1 MILTRGPCRLDSLLG
16 RRLNMSACLLP
27 LPLAHGP
34 VQGSGMPS
42 KCTFIWADEHAHGKF
57 RLWHFPLLE
66 EGQNFYVEFRGVLAD
81 MLVKSVPWKW
91 LQFSEANLL
100 SCLTFLGW
108 KEAELLRSRP

>member
-1 MILTRGPCRLDSLLG
+1 
-16 RRLNMSACLLP
+16 MSACLLP

-66 EGQNFYVEFRGVLAD
+66 EGQNFYVELRGVLCGHAREVYALEVVAAQRGQCTELTNISW
-81 MLVKSVPWKW
+81 MEGGRAASVPTLVEPEETKNAV
-91 LQFSEANLL
+91 L
-100 SCLTFLGW
+100 
-108 KEAELLRSRP
+108 